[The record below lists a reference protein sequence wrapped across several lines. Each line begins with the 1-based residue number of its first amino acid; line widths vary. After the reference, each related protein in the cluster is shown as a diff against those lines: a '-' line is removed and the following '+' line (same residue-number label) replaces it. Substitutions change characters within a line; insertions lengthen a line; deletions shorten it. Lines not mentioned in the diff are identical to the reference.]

1 MVDTKKIENELK
13 KIMKAEREA
22 NEELKK
28 VWFWQQGAVQS
39 KLDGIYAERGRVKT
53 KYRIKTVESDGI
65 SFTLYDGTH
74 HKAGQKRKTK
84 AQKKEDKQMVD
95 AWNSLMKRQRENST
109 SDEFNFKKGD
119 SIILCTGTYDN
130 PCSKMR
136 PASIRFGCPNG
147 CSPASF
153 IEMTY
158 KGKEWAKK
166 NGYK

>member
-1 MVDTKKIENELK
+1 VVDTKKIENELK

-95 AWNSLMKRQRENST
+95 AWNSLQKRMSGKSST
-109 SDEFNFKKGD
+109 FQVGD
-119 SIILCTGTYDN
+119 KIRVCLGTLDN
-130 PCSKMR
+130 PCRKMR
-136 PASIRFGCPNG
+136 PGNVWGCPDECG
-147 CSPASF
+147 GASF
-153 IEMTY
+153 VDRTY
-158 KGKEWAKK
+158 EGEEWAKK